1 MKNPGIP
8 CVSWVFSFPFTGK
21 YKYIFAFSWA
31 AEGNETDFRDCFV
44 HVTLLAMYIVAI
56 AWLYVTMMMAITEP
70 NLVGGILTFV
80 FYGLLPCGLLL
91 WLVGTPQRKRNK
103 LRVISDQPLDQP
115 DRTDPQHD

>member
-1 MKNPGIP
+1 
-8 CVSWVFSFPFTGK
+8 
-21 YKYIFAFSWA
+21 
-31 AEGNETDFRDCFV
+31 
-44 HVTLLAMYIVAI
+44 MYIVAI